1 MGQGRVAVASAV
13 IIGVG
18 YHACSIIL
26 QEYQFSSDHRA
37 MACDHNRFCRRQCG
51 ECEARFTTFERVQ
64 LREISVL
71 KRDGRK
77 VPFSR
82 EKLERS
88 FNIALR
94 KRSVHENDVMMA
106 INDIVR
112 KLESTGEADVT
123 SDYVGSLVMKAL
135 LSLDKVGYIR
145 YASVY
150 KNFEDASDFEDFV
163 NDLRR

>member
-1 MGQGRVAVASAV
+1 MLCPICRSEDTQVKDSRPSEDGT
-13 IIGVG
+13 
-18 YHACSIIL
+18 SI
-26 QEYQFSSDHRA
+26 R
-37 MACDHNRFCRRQCG
+37 RRRQCV

-94 KRSVHENDVMMA
+94 KRSVHENDMVMT

-123 SDYVGSLVMKAL
+123 SGYVGSLVMKAL

-163 NDLRR
+163 NDLRP

>member
-1 MGQGRVAVASAV
+1 MLCPICRSEDTQVKYSRPSEDGT
-13 IIGVG
+13 
-18 YHACSIIL
+18 SI
-26 QEYQFSSDHRA
+26 R
-37 MACDHNRFCRRQCG
+37 RRRQCS

-94 KRSVHENDVMMA
+94 KRSVHENDMVMA

-123 SDYVGSLVMKAL
+123 SDYIGSLVMKAL

-163 NDLRR
+163 NDLRP

>member
-1 MGQGRVAVASAV
+1 MLCPICRSEDTQVKDSRPSEDGT
-13 IIGVG
+13 
-18 YHACSIIL
+18 SI
-26 QEYQFSSDHRA
+26 R
-37 MACDHNRFCRRQCG
+37 RRRQCG
-51 ECEARFTTFERVQ
+51 KCGARFTTFERVQ
-64 LREISVL
+64 IREITLV
-71 KRDGRK
+71 KRDGRRS
-77 VPFSR
+77 VFDR

-94 KRSVHENDVMMA
+94 KRSVHENDVVMA

>member
-1 MGQGRVAVASAV
+1 MLCPICRSEDTQVKDSRPSEDGTFIRQ
-13 IIGVG
+13 
-18 YHACSIIL
+18 
-26 QEYQFSSDHRA
+26 
-37 MACDHNRFCRRQCG
+37 RRQCA

-94 KRSVHENDVMMA
+94 KRSVHENDMVMA

-163 NDLRR
+163 NDLRP

>member
-1 MGQGRVAVASAV
+1 MLCPICRSEDTQVKDSRPSEDGT
-13 IIGVG
+13 
-18 YHACSIIL
+18 SI
-26 QEYQFSSDHRA
+26 R
-37 MACDHNRFCRRQCG
+37 RRRQCS

-94 KRSVHENDVMMA
+94 KRSVHENDVVMA

-112 KLESTGEADVT
+112 KLESTGEADVN

-163 NDLRR
+163 NDLRP